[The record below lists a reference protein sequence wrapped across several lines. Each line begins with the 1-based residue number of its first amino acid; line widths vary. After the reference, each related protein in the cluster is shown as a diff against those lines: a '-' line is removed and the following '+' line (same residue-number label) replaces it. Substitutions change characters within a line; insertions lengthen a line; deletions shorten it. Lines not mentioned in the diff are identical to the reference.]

1 MPADGTA
8 ESHKPGRDG
17 CLEEG
22 GDRRGRE
29 GREREGEGRG
39 GEGREGEGRR
49 NVENIGRKAQHSGM
63 Q

>member
-1 MPADGTA
+1 MPAGGTA

-29 GREREGEGRG
+29 GREREGGGERRGREGRG
-39 GEGREGEGRR
+39 REE
-49 NVENIGRKAQHSGM
+49 EC
-63 Q
+63 